1 MAGRLGQ
8 PEISESDAGVEQQEG
23 KDMVPKRKEDWK
35 LVNEQ
40 NIFMTKCVISFFFGG
55 FFLSFEDP
63 NQNEKQVLI
72 SIHLVIRSPS
82 VSLSSTCHV

>member
-23 KDMVPKRKEDWK
+23 KEMVPKRKEDWK

-40 NIFMTKCVISFFFGG
+40 NIFMTKCVISFLVG
-55 FFLSFEDP
+55 FFFLLKTRIKMRNDGAY
-63 NQNEKQVLI
+63 
-72 SIHLVIRSPS
+72 
-82 VSLSSTCHV
+82 